1 MIVML
6 KSKAL
11 GESQKNYNETLE
23 KALLNLFHTLTNFF
37 KKKHKIV

>member
-11 GESQKNYNETLE
+11 GQTQKTNEEILE
-23 KALLNLFHTLTNFF
+23 KTITNLFYTFARFF
-37 KKKHKIV
+37 KK